1 MDAQLNKNLHLFL
14 ILDHYDHYYTMT
26 SEQFWFKSKWHDN
39 RKKYN
44 YYGEK

>member
-26 SEQFWFKSKWHDN
+26 SEQF
-39 RKKYN
+39 
-44 YYGEK
+44 